1 MTVATYDPNAAIDPA
16 IDPTIP
22 IVSVT
27 DAAQAHFKRI
37 LNNSDNVAVR
47 LSTKVS
53 GCSGY
58 AYVLEPVA
66 TAKEGDIEIV
76 LNGDITLLVAKGSQ
90 ELVKDTKI
98 DYVQQGINGEIRF
111 NNPNVVNECGCGES
125 FNVG

>member
-16 IDPTIP
+16 TP

-37 LNNSDNVAVR
+37 LNNSDHVAIR

-58 AYVLEPVA
+58 AYVLQPVA
-66 TAKEGDIEIV
+66 TAKAGDIEIV
-76 LNGDITLLVAKGSQ
+76 LNDDIRLLVAKGSQ
-90 ELVKDTKI
+90 ELVKDTEI
-98 DYVQQGINGEIRF
+98 DYVKQGINGEIRF